1 MVLEK
6 KYSHLVGCLRNYSMK
21 GIILA
26 GGTGSR
32 LFPATIAVSKQLLPV
47 YDKPM
52 IYYPLSVL
60 MLAGIREILFITTS
74 HDKASFVKLLGDGT
88 DLGCTFSYEVQKSPN
103 GLAEAFIIG
112 EKFIGD
118 DSVALILGD
127 NILYGSGLGTLLRNK
142 ISDNKPTIFAL
153 EVQDPERYG
162 VVEFNSNGE
171 VISIE
176 EKPSN
181 PKSKFAV
188 PGLYFYPNDV
198 ISVAKKV
205 KPSSRGEIE
214 ITSINNHYLNSK
226 ELQVVPF
233 PRGIT
238 WLDTGTPDSLADA
251 NEFVKVIERR
261 TSKKIACIE
270 EIAFLREF
278 INKEQLLKSIEKYGK
293 SQYSKYLLNI
303 C

>member
-1 MVLEK
+1 
-6 KYSHLVGCLRNYSMK
+6 MK

-60 MLAGIREILFITTS
+60 MLAGIKEILFITTP
-74 HDKASFVKLLGDGT
+74 HDKVSFVKLLGDGS
-88 DLGCTFSYEVQKSPN
+88 DLGCSFSYEVQESPN

-127 NILYGSGLGTLLRNK
+127 NVLYGSGLGTLLRNK
-142 ISDNKPTIFAL
+142 ISENKPTIFAS
-153 EVQDPERYG
+153 EVQDPQRYG
-162 VVEFNSNGE
+162 VVEFNKDGKA
-171 VISIE
+171 ISIE
-176 EKPSN
+176 EKRSN

-188 PGLYFYPNDV
+188 PGIYFYPNNV

-205 KPSSRGEIE
+205 KPSNRGEIE
-214 ITSINNHYLNSK
+214 ITSINNHYLEAN
-226 ELQVVPF
+226 ELQVVQF

-261 TSKKIACIE
+261 TSKKVACIE
-270 EIAFLREF
+270 EIALAREF
-278 INKEQLLKSIEKYGK
+278 ISIKELDIISKKYQNSEYGK
-293 SQYSKYLLNI
+293 YINSLKKNYS
-303 C
+303 

>member
-1 MVLEK
+1 
-6 KYSHLVGCLRNYSMK
+6 MK

-32 LFPATIAVSKQLLPV
+32 LFPATIAVSKQLLPI

-52 IYYPLSVL
+52 ICYPLSVL
-60 MLAGIREILFITTS
+60 MLAGIKEILFITTP
-74 HDKASFVKLLGDGT
+74 HDKDSFVKLLGDGS
-88 DLGCTFSYEVQKSPN
+88 DLGCSFSYEVQENPN

-112 EKFIGD
+112 EKFIGN

-142 ISDNKPTIFAL
+142 ISENKPTIFAI
-153 EVQDPERYG
+153 EVQDPQRYG
-162 VVEFNSNGE
+162 VVEFDSSGQ

-198 ISVAKKV
+198 INIAKNV
-205 KPSSRGEIE
+205 KPSNRGEIE
-214 ITSINNHYLNSK
+214 ITSINNHYLEIK
-226 ELQVVPF
+226 ELQVVQF

-238 WLDTGTPDSLADA
+238 WLDTGTADSLPDA
-251 NEFVKVIERR
+251 NECVKVIERR
-261 TSKKIACIE
+261 TSKKVACIE
-270 EIAFLREF
+270 EIALARNF
-278 INKEQLLKSIEKYGK
+278 IEKKDIQRLIEKYGK
-293 SQYSKYLLNI
+293 SDYAFYLSNLKSN
-303 C
+303 

>member
-1 MVLEK
+1 
-6 KYSHLVGCLRNYSMK
+6 MK

-60 MLAGIREILFITTS
+60 MLAGIREILFITTP
-74 HDKASFVKLLGDGT
+74 HDKESFVKLLGDGS
-88 DLGCTFSYEVQKSPN
+88 DLGCSFSYEVQEKPN

-112 EKFIGD
+112 EKFIGKD
-118 DSVALILGD
+118 PVALILGD

-142 ISDNKPTIFAL
+142 ISENKPTIFAI
-153 EVQDPERYG
+153 EVQDPQRYG
-162 VVEFNSNGE
+162 VVEFNSNE
-171 VISIE
+171 QAISIE
-176 EKPSN
+176 EKPIK
-181 PKSKFAV
+181 PKSKFAI
-188 PGLYFYPNDV
+188 PGLYFYPNNV
-198 ISVAKKV
+198 IEIAKNV
-205 KPSSRGEIE
+205 KPSKRGEIE
-214 ITSINNHYLNSK
+214 ITSINKYYLESK
-226 ELQVVPF
+226 ELQVIQF

-261 TSKKIACIE
+261 TSKKVACIE
-270 EIAFLREF
+270 EIALVRNF
-278 INKEQLLKSIEKYGK
+278 ITKQDLKVLIKKYGK
-293 SQYSKYLLNI
+293 SDYGKYLSNLILN
-303 C
+303 

>member
-1 MVLEK
+1 
-6 KYSHLVGCLRNYSMK
+6 MK

-60 MLAGIREILFITTS
+60 MLAGIREILFITTP
-74 HDKASFVKLLGDGT
+74 HDKASFVKLLGDGS
-88 DLGCTFSYEVQKSPN
+88 DLGCCFSYEVQEKPN

-112 EKFIGD
+112 EKFIGQ

-142 ISDNKPTIFAL
+142 ISENKPTIFAL
-153 EVQDPERYG
+153 EVQDPRRYG
-162 VVEFNSNGE
+162 VVEFKSNGE

-176 EKPSN
+176 EKPSK

-188 PGLYFYPNDV
+188 PGLYFYPNNV
-198 ISVAKKV
+198 INVAKNV
-205 KPSSRGEIE
+205 KPSDRGEIE
-214 ITSINNHYLNSK
+214 ITSINNHYLGANQ
-226 ELQVVPF
+226 LQVVQF

-261 TSKKIACIE
+261 TSKKVACIE
-270 EIAFLREF
+270 EIALVRNF
-278 INKEQLLKSIEKYGK
+278 ISKRNLDTLIKKYGK
-293 SQYSKYLLNI
+293 SDYGKYLSNLKPN
-303 C
+303 

>member
-1 MVLEK
+1 
-6 KYSHLVGCLRNYSMK
+6 MK

-32 LFPATIAVSKQLLPV
+32 LFPATIAVSKQLLPI

-60 MLAGIREILFITTS
+60 MLAGIREILFITTP
-74 HDKASFVKLLGDGT
+74 HDKASFVKLLGDGS
-88 DLGCTFSYEVQKSPN
+88 DLGCSFSYEVQENPN

-112 EKFIGD
+112 EKFIGN

-153 EVQDPERYG
+153 EVQDPQRYG
-162 VVEFNSNGE
+162 VVVFNKDGKA
-171 VISIE
+171 ISIE

-188 PGLYFYPNDV
+188 PGIYFYPNDV
-198 ISVAKKV
+198 INVAKKV
-205 KPSSRGEIE
+205 KPSKRGEIE
-214 ITSINNHYLNSK
+214 ITSINNHYLETN

-261 TSKKIACIE
+261 TSKKVACIE
-270 EIAFLREF
+270 EIALARNF
-278 INKEQLLKSIEKYGK
+278 ITKKDLKTVIKKYGK
-293 SQYSKYLLNI
+293 SDYALYLSNLNYN
-303 C
+303 

>member
-1 MVLEK
+1 
-6 KYSHLVGCLRNYSMK
+6 MK

-32 LFPATIAVSKQLLPV
+32 LFPTTIAVSKQLLPV

-60 MLAGIREILFITTS
+60 MLAGIREILFITTP
-74 HDKASFVKLLGDGT
+74 HDKASFVKLLGDGS
-88 DLGCTFSYEVQKSPN
+88 DLGCSFSYEVQESPN

-112 EKFIGD
+112 EKFIGN

-142 ISDNKPTIFAL
+142 ISDNQPTIFAI
-153 EVQDPERYG
+153 EVQDPQRYG
-162 VVEFNSNGE
+162 VVEFDSSGQ

-198 ISVAKKV
+198 IDISKNVI
-205 KPSSRGEIE
+205 PSNRGEIE
-214 ITSINNHYLNSK
+214 ITSINNHYLNTK
-226 ELQVVPF
+226 QLQVVQF

-261 TSKKIACIE
+261 TSKKVACIE
-270 EIAFLREF
+270 EIALARNF
-278 INKEQLLKSIEKYGK
+278 IEKKDIQRLIEKYGK
-293 SQYSKYLLNI
+293 SDYAFYLSNLKSN
-303 C
+303 

>member
-1 MVLEK
+1 
-6 KYSHLVGCLRNYSMK
+6 MK
-21 GIILA
+21 VIILA

-32 LFPATIAVSKQLLPV
+32 LFPATIAISKQLLPV

-60 MLAGIREILFITTS
+60 MLAGIREILFITTP
-74 HDKASFVKLLGDGT
+74 HDKASFVKLLGDGS
-88 DLGCTFSYEVQKSPN
+88 DLGCSFSYEVQERPN

-112 EKFIGD
+112 EEFIGD

-142 ISDNKPTIFAL
+142 ISNNQPTIFAI
-153 EVQDPERYG
+153 EVQDPQRYG
-162 VVEFNSNGE
+162 VVEFNSNGQ

-176 EKPSN
+176 EKPFD

-188 PGLYFYPNDV
+188 PGIYFYPNDV

-214 ITSINNHYLNSK
+214 ITSINNHYLEVN
-226 ELQVVPF
+226 ELQVVQF

-278 INKEQLLKSIEKYGK
+278 INKEKLLKSIEKYGK
-293 SQYSKYLLNI
+293 SQYSQYLSNI
-303 C
+303 

>member
-1 MVLEK
+1 
-6 KYSHLVGCLRNYSMK
+6 MK

-60 MLAGIREILFITTS
+60 MLAGIREILFITTP
-74 HDKASFVKLLGDGT
+74 HDKASFIKLLGDGS
-88 DLGCTFSYEVQKSPN
+88 DLGCSFSYEVQERPN

-112 EKFIGD
+112 EEFIGD

-142 ISDNKPTIFAL
+142 ISNNQPTIFAI
-153 EVQDPERYG
+153 EVQDPQRYG
-162 VVEFNSNGE
+162 VVEFNSNGQ

-176 EKPSN
+176 EKPFD

-188 PGLYFYPNDV
+188 PGIYFYPNDV

-214 ITSINNHYLNSK
+214 ITNINNHYLEAN
-226 ELQVVPF
+226 ELQVVQF

-278 INKEQLLKSIEKYGK
+278 INKEKLLKSIEKYGK
-293 SQYSKYLLNI
+293 SQYSEYLSNI
-303 C
+303 

>member
-1 MVLEK
+1 
-6 KYSHLVGCLRNYSMK
+6 MK

-60 MLAGIREILFITTS
+60 MLAGIREILIITTS
-74 HDKASFVKLLGDGT
+74 HDKESFIKLLGDGS
-88 DLGCTFSYEVQKSPN
+88 DLGCSFSYEIQEHPN

-112 EKFIGD
+112 EKFIGR

-127 NILYGSGLGTLLRNK
+127 NILYGSGLGTLLRSE
-142 ISDNKPTIFAL
+142 ISDNKPTIFAI
-153 EVQDPERYG
+153 EVQDPQRYG

-171 VISIE
+171 AISIE

-181 PKSKFAV
+181 PKSKFAI
-188 PGLYFYPNDV
+188 PGLYFYPNSV
-198 ISVAKKV
+198 INIAKDV
-205 KPSSRGEIE
+205 KPSKRGEIE
-214 ITSINNHYLNSK
+214 ITSINKYYLESK
-226 ELQVVPF
+226 ELQVVQF

-270 EIAFLREF
+270 EIAYLRGYISLEEL
-278 INKEQLLKSIEKYGK
+278 NKCLIKYGD
-293 SQYSKYLLNI
+293 SQYSKYLLSI
-303 C
+303 

>member
-1 MVLEK
+1 M
-6 KYSHLVGCLRNYSMK
+6 MK

-60 MLAGIREILFITTS
+60 MLAGIREILFITTPF
-74 HDKASFVKLLGDGT
+74 DKNSFVKLLGDGS
-88 DLGCTFSYEVQKSPN
+88 DLGCSFSYEVQEKPN

-112 EKFIGD
+112 KKFIGQ

-142 ISDNKPTIFAL
+142 ISENKPTIFAL

-214 ITSINNHYLNSK
+214 ITSINKHYLEAN
-226 ELQVVPF
+226 ELQVVQF

-261 TSKKIACIE
+261 TSKKVACIE
-270 EIAFLREF
+270 EIALVREF

-293 SQYSKYLLNI
+293 SQYSQYLSNI

>member
-1 MVLEK
+1 
-6 KYSHLVGCLRNYSMK
+6 MK

-32 LFPATIAVSKQLLPV
+32 LFPATIAISKQLLPV

-60 MLAGIREILFITTS
+60 MLAGIREILFITTP
-74 HDKASFVKLLGDGT
+74 HDKASFVKLLGDGS
-88 DLGCTFSYEVQKSPN
+88 DLGCSFSYEVQERPN

-112 EKFIGD
+112 EEFIGD

-142 ISDNKPTIFAL
+142 ISNNQPTIFAI
-153 EVQDPERYG
+153 EVQDPQRYG
-162 VVEFNSNGE
+162 VVEFNSNGQ

-176 EKPSN
+176 EKPFD

-188 PGLYFYPNDV
+188 PGIYFYPNDV

-214 ITSINNHYLNSK
+214 ITSINNHYLEVN
-226 ELQVVPF
+226 ELQVVQF

-278 INKEQLLKSIEKYGK
+278 INKEKLLKSIEKYGK
-293 SQYSKYLLNI
+293 SQYSQYLSNI
-303 C
+303 

>member
-1 MVLEK
+1 
-6 KYSHLVGCLRNYSMK
+6 MK

-32 LFPATIAVSKQLLPV
+32 LFPASIAVSKQLLPV

-60 MLAGIREILFITTS
+60 MLAGIKEILFITTP
-74 HDKASFVKLLGDGT
+74 HDKVSFVKLLGDGS
-88 DLGCTFSYEVQKSPN
+88 DLGCSFSYEVQESPN

-142 ISDNKPTIFAL
+142 ISENKPTIFAL
-153 EVQDPERYG
+153 EVQDPQRYG
-162 VVEFNSNGE
+162 VVEFNKDGKA
-171 VISIE
+171 ISIE

-188 PGLYFYPNDV
+188 PGIYFYPNNV

-205 KPSSRGEIE
+205 KPSNRGEIE
-214 ITSINNHYLNSK
+214 ITSINNHYLEAN
-226 ELQVVPF
+226 ELQVVQF

-261 TSKKIACIE
+261 TSKKVACIE
-270 EIAFLREF
+270 EIALAREF
-278 INKEQLLKSIEKYGK
+278 ISIKELDIISKKYQNSEYGK
-293 SQYSKYLLNI
+293 YINSLKKNYS
-303 C
+303 

>member
-1 MVLEK
+1 
-6 KYSHLVGCLRNYSMK
+6 MK

-26 GGTGSR
+26 GGTGTR
-32 LFPATIAVSKQLLPV
+32 LYPATIAVSKQLLPV

-60 MLAGIREILFITTS
+60 MLAGIREILFITTP
-74 HDKASFVKLLGDGT
+74 HDKESFVKLLGDGS
-88 DLGCTFSYEVQKSPN
+88 DLGCTFSYEVQEKPN

-112 EKFIGD
+112 EKFIGN

-142 ISDNKPTIFAL
+142 ISENKPTIFAI
-153 EVQDPERYG
+153 EVQDPQRYG
-162 VVEFNSNGE
+162 VVEFNKDGKA
-171 VISIE
+171 ISIK

-181 PKSKFAV
+181 PKSKFAI
-188 PGLYFYPNDV
+188 PGLYFYSNNV
-198 ISVAKKV
+198 ISIAKKV

-214 ITSINNHYLNSK
+214 ITSINNHYLEAN

-261 TSKKIACIE
+261 TSKKIACLE
-270 EIAFLREF
+270 EIAFFKNFITKKELQLILSRSPNSLYFDYLREL
-278 INKEQLLKSIEKYGK
+278 II
-293 SQYSKYLLNI
+293 
-303 C
+303 

>member
-1 MVLEK
+1 
-6 KYSHLVGCLRNYSMK
+6 MK

>member
-1 MVLEK
+1 
-6 KYSHLVGCLRNYSMK
+6 MK

-60 MLAGIREILFITTS
+60 MLAGIREILFITTP
-74 HDKASFVKLLGDGT
+74 HDKASFVKLLGDGS
-88 DLGCTFSYEVQKSPN
+88 DLGCCFSYEVQEKPN

-112 EKFIGD
+112 EKFIGQ

-142 ISDNKPTIFAL
+142 ISENKPTIFAL
-153 EVQDPERYG
+153 EVQDPQRYG
-162 VVEFNSNGE
+162 VVEFKSNGE

-176 EKPSN
+176 EKPSK

-188 PGLYFYPNDV
+188 PGLYFYPNNV
-198 ISVAKKV
+198 INVAKNV
-205 KPSSRGEIE
+205 KPSDRGEIE
-214 ITSINNHYLNSK
+214 ITSINNHYLGANQ
-226 ELQVVPF
+226 LQVVQF

-261 TSKKIACIE
+261 TSKKVACIE
-270 EIAFLREF
+270 EIALVRNF
-278 INKEQLLKSIEKYGK
+278 ISKRNLDTLIKKYGK
-293 SQYSKYLLNI
+293 SDYGKYLSNLKPN
-303 C
+303 

>member
-1 MVLEK
+1 
-6 KYSHLVGCLRNYSMK
+6 MK

-60 MLAGIREILFITTS
+60 MLAGIKEILFITTP
-74 HDKASFVKLLGDGT
+74 HDKESFVKLLGDGS
-88 DLGCTFSYEVQKSPN
+88 DLGCSFSYETQENPN

-112 EKFIGD
+112 EKFIGKD
-118 DSVALILGD
+118 PVALILGD
-127 NILYGSGLGTLLRNK
+127 NILYGSGLGTLLRSK
-142 ISDNKPTIFAL
+142 ISENKPTIFAI

-162 VVEFNSNGE
+162 VVEFNSNGD

-176 EKPSN
+176 EKPSK
-181 PKSKFAV
+181 PKSKFAI
-188 PGLYFYPNDV
+188 PGLYFYPNNV
-198 ISVAKKV
+198 IEIAKNV
-205 KPSSRGEIE
+205 KPSKRGEIE
-214 ITSINNHYLNSK
+214 ITSINNHYLELK
-226 ELQVVPF
+226 ELQVVQF

-261 TSKKIACIE
+261 TSRKVACIE
-270 EIAFLREF
+270 EIAFLRGY
-278 INKEQLLKSIEKYGK
+278 INKFQIEILQEKYGN
-293 SQYSKYLLNI
+293 SDYANYLKNL
-303 C
+303 

>member
-1 MVLEK
+1 
-6 KYSHLVGCLRNYSMK
+6 MK

-26 GGTGSR
+26 GGTGTR
-32 LFPATIAVSKQLLPV
+32 LYPATIAVSKQLLPV

-60 MLAGIREILFITTS
+60 MLAGIREILFITTP
-74 HDKASFVKLLGDGT
+74 HDKESFVKLLGDGS
-88 DLGCTFSYEVQKSPN
+88 DLGFTFSYETQENPN

-112 EKFIGD
+112 EKFIGKD
-118 DSVALILGD
+118 PVALILGD
-127 NILYGSGLGTLLRNK
+127 NILYGSGLGTLLRSK
-142 ISDNKPTIFAL
+142 ILENKPTIFAI
-153 EVQDPERYG
+153 EVQDPQRYG

-171 VISIE
+171 AISIE

-181 PKSKFAV
+181 PKSKFAI
-188 PGLYFYPNDV
+188 PGLYFYPNNV
-198 ISVAKKV
+198 IEIAKNV
-205 KPSSRGEIE
+205 KPSKRGEIE
-214 ITSINNHYLNSK
+214 ITSINNHYLEAN
-226 ELQVVPF
+226 ELQVIQF

-293 SQYSKYLLNI
+293 SQYAQYLSNI
-303 C
+303 

>member
-1 MVLEK
+1 
-6 KYSHLVGCLRNYSMK
+6 MK

-26 GGTGSR
+26 GGTGTR
-32 LFPATIAVSKQLLPV
+32 LYPATIAVSKQLLPV

-60 MLAGIREILFITTS
+60 MLAGIREILFITTP
-74 HDKASFVKLLGDGT
+74 HDKESFVKLLGDGS
-88 DLGCTFSYEVQKSPN
+88 DLGCTFSYEVQEKPN

-112 EKFIGD
+112 EKFIGN

-142 ISDNKPTIFAL
+142 ISENKPTIFAI
-153 EVQDPERYG
+153 EVQDPQRYG
-162 VVEFNSNGE
+162 VVEFNKDGKA
-171 VISIE
+171 ISIK

-181 PKSKFAV
+181 PKSKFAI
-188 PGLYFYPNDV
+188 PGLYFYSNNV
-198 ISVAKKV
+198 ISIAKKV

-214 ITSINNHYLNSK
+214 ITSINNHYLEAN

-261 TSKKIACIE
+261 TSKKIACLE
-270 EIAFLREF
+270 EIAFFKNFITKKELQLILSRSPNSLYFDYLREL
-278 INKEQLLKSIEKYGK
+278 IIWKKL
-293 SQYSKYLLNI
+293 
-303 C
+303 

>member
-1 MVLEK
+1 
-6 KYSHLVGCLRNYSMK
+6 MK

-26 GGTGSR
+26 GGTGTR

-60 MLAGIREILFITTS
+60 MLAGIKEILFITTP
-74 HDKASFVKLLGDGT
+74 HDKESFVKLLGDGS
-88 DLGCTFSYEVQKSPN
+88 DLGCSFSYETQENPN

-112 EKFIGD
+112 EKFIGKD
-118 DSVALILGD
+118 PVALILGD
-127 NILYGSGLGTLLRNK
+127 NILYGSGLGTLLRSK
-142 ISDNKPTIFAL
+142 ISDNKPTIFAI

-162 VVEFNSNGE
+162 VVEFNSNGD

-176 EKPSN
+176 EKPSK
-181 PKSKFAV
+181 PKSKFAI
-188 PGLYFYPNDV
+188 PGLYFYPNNV
-198 ISVAKKV
+198 IEIAKNV
-205 KPSSRGEIE
+205 KPSKRGEIE
-214 ITSINNHYLNSK
+214 ITSINNHYLELK
-226 ELQVVPF
+226 ELQVVQF

-261 TSKKIACIE
+261 TSRKVACIE
-270 EIAFLREF
+270 EIAFLRGY
-278 INKEQLLKSIEKYGK
+278 INKFQIEILQEKYGN
-293 SQYSKYLLNI
+293 SDYANYLKNL
-303 C
+303 

>member
-1 MVLEK
+1 M
-6 KYSHLVGCLRNYSMK
+6 MK

-60 MLAGIREILFITTS
+60 MLAGIREILFITTPY
-74 HDKASFVKLLGDGT
+74 DKNSFVKLLGDGS
-88 DLGCTFSYEVQKSPN
+88 DLGCSFSYEVQEKPN

-112 EKFIGD
+112 KKFIGQ

-142 ISDNKPTIFAL
+142 ISENKPTIFAL
-153 EVQDPERYG
+153 EVQDPQRYG
-162 VVEFNSNGE
+162 VVEFNSSGQ

-176 EKPSN
+176 EKPQN
-181 PKSKFAV
+181 PKSNFAV

-198 ISVAKKV
+198 IEIAKKV
-205 KPSSRGEIE
+205 KPSERGELE
-214 ITSINNHYLNSK
+214 ISSINNHYLDSK
-226 ELQVVPF
+226 ALQAVKF
-233 PRGIT
+233 PRGVT

-261 TSKKIACIE
+261 TSRKVACIE
-270 EIAFLREF
+270 EIAFLRGF
-278 INKEQLLKSIEKYGK
+278 INKFQIEILQKKYGN
-293 SQYSKYLLNI
+293 SDYANYLNKL
-303 C
+303 

>member
-1 MVLEK
+1 
-6 KYSHLVGCLRNYSMK
+6 MK

-60 MLAGIREILFITTS
+60 MLAGIKEILFITTP
-74 HDKASFVKLLGDGT
+74 HDKVSFVKLLGDGS
-88 DLGCTFSYEVQKSPN
+88 DLGCSFSYEVQESPN

-142 ISDNKPTIFAL
+142 ISENKPTIFAL
-153 EVQDPERYG
+153 EVQDPQRYG
-162 VVEFNSNGE
+162 VVEFNKDGKA
-171 VISIE
+171 ISIE

-188 PGLYFYPNDV
+188 PGIYFYPNNV

-205 KPSSRGEIE
+205 KPSNRGEIE
-214 ITSINNHYLNSK
+214 ITSINNHYLEAN
-226 ELQVVPF
+226 ELQVVQF

-261 TSKKIACIE
+261 TSKKVACIE
-270 EIAFLREF
+270 EIALAREF
-278 INKEQLLKSIEKYGK
+278 ISIKELDIISKKYQNSEYGK
-293 SQYSKYLLNI
+293 YINSLKKNYS
-303 C
+303 

>member
-1 MVLEK
+1 
-6 KYSHLVGCLRNYSMK
+6 MK

-60 MLAGIREILFITTS
+60 MLAGIREILFITTPY
-74 HDKASFVKLLGDGT
+74 DKESFVKLLGDGS
-88 DLGCTFSYEVQKSPN
+88 DLGCSFSYETQENPN

-112 EKFIGD
+112 EKFIGKD
-118 DSVALILGD
+118 PVALILGD
-127 NILYGSGLGTLLRNK
+127 NILYGSGLGTLLRSK
-142 ISDNKPTIFAL
+142 ILENKPTIFAI

-176 EKPSN
+176 EKPSK
-181 PKSKFAV
+181 PKSKFAI
-188 PGLYFYPNDV
+188 PGLYFYPNNV
-198 ISVAKKV
+198 IEIAKNV
-205 KPSSRGEIE
+205 KPSKRGEIE
-214 ITSINNHYLNSK
+214 ITSINNYYLESQ
-226 ELQVVPF
+226 ELQVVQF

-261 TSKKIACIE
+261 TSKKVACIE
-270 EIAFLREF
+270 EIALVRNF
-278 INKEQLLKSIEKYGK
+278 ITKQDLKVLIKKYGK
-293 SQYSKYLLNI
+293 SDYGKYLSNLILN
-303 C
+303 

>member
-1 MVLEK
+1 
-6 KYSHLVGCLRNYSMK
+6 MK

-60 MLAGIREILFITTS
+60 MLAGIREILFITTP
-74 HDKASFVKLLGDGT
+74 HDKESFVKLLGDGS
-88 DLGCTFSYEVQKSPN
+88 DLGCTFSYEVQEKPN

-112 EKFIGD
+112 EKFIGKD
-118 DSVALILGD
+118 PVALILGD
-127 NILYGSGLGTLLRNK
+127 NILYGSGLGTLLRSK
-142 ISDNKPTIFAL
+142 ISENKPTIFAI
-153 EVQDPERYG
+153 EVQDPQRYG
-162 VVEFNSNGE
+162 VVEFNSNE
-171 VISIE
+171 QAISIE

-181 PKSKFAV
+181 PKSKFAI
-188 PGLYFYPNDV
+188 PGLYFYTNNV
-198 ISVAKKV
+198 IEIAKNI
-205 KPSSRGEIE
+205 KPSKRGEIE
-214 ITSINNHYLNSK
+214 ITSINNHYLEVN
-226 ELQVVPF
+226 ELQVVQF
-233 PRGIT
+233 SRGIT

-278 INKEQLLKSIEKYGK
+278 INKKQLLKSIEKYGK
-293 SQYSKYLLNI
+293 SQYAQYLSNI
-303 C
+303 